1 MKRFVLTFAAVVNL
15 LLVDQIAKAA
25 AVYYLKNEPP
35 HVVLDNLFQLAY
47 VENRGCAWGL
57 FQGQVWPLAVFGVVA
72 FAFLVWKRR
81 AIFPKGAWGTLA
93 EILLYAGILGNLV
106 DRFYL
111 GYVIDMLDIHW
122 GPHHFPCFNIAD
134 TFISVAAGLLILLSF
149 TQKDTGK
156 EPAACRPEAP
166 KETAGT

>member
-1 MKRFVLTFAAVVNL
+1 MKESTRQKIETAEHIRRRRITGSVV
-15 LLVDQIAKAA
+15 
-25 AVYYLKNEPP
+25 
-35 HVVLDNLFQLAY
+35 
-47 VENRGCAWGL
+47 AWIL
-57 FQGQVWPLAVFGVVA
+57 FGVVA

-111 GYVIDMLDIHW
+111 GYVIDMLDFHW